1 MIIIYNFFNLLV
13 NDNSYSFKRIRT
25 PITEAVNIYTSHTR
39 ALIFS
44 YIYISY
50 ILYTYGSVRYHIIR
64 YILHRLIHMTIPK
77 I

>member
-25 PITEAVNIYTSHTR
+25 PITEAVNIYASHTR

-44 YIYISY
+44 YIYHIYYIYIRKREISY
-50 ILYTYGSVRYHIIR
+50 HTVYIASVNSHDDS
-64 YILHRLIHMTIPK
+64 
-77 I
+77 